1 MTLQQREKYINTVDQ
16 DQRDQMLEL
25 NVGQAAENWPKVVT
39 TVFKNISKML
49 PNISVTFM
57 LIFLQR
63 TFKNHPIWSH

>member
-57 LIFLQR
+57 
-63 TFKNHPIWSH
+63 